1 MSAALT
7 LDRVNLAINGTALL
21 KGLNLTLEKGSFTV
35 VLGPNGAGKSL
46 FLRLCHGLLAPSS
59 GQLSWESGQVPA
71 QTMVFQ
77 KPVMLRR
84 SAKDNI
90 VYALRNRP
98 KAERDERARE
108 ALKWA
113 GLEDLSGRLATVL
126 SGGQQQRLAIARA
139 WALQP
144 EILFLDEPT
153 SSLDPGACDFVEA
166 HVRAMHESGIQILMS
181 THNLAQARRLAQQ
194 IIYIDGGRVL
204 AQQPV
209 EDFFTRPACREAYEF
224 IRREF
229 VIEGCQVE
237 DSALIEGVR

>member
-1 MSAALT
+1 MIVSPVLEK
-7 LDRVNLAINGTALL
+7 VNFGINGTPLL
-21 KGLNLTLEKGSFTV
+21 KDLNLSLEKGSFTV
-35 VLGPNGAGKSL
+35 VLGPNGSGKSL
-46 FLRLCHGLLAPSS
+46 FLRLCHGLIEPDS
-59 GQLSWESGQVPA
+59 GQISWGENRQSPA

-84 SAKDNI
+84 SAMENI
-90 VYALRNRP
+90 AFALRNYP
-98 KAERDERARE
+98 KEQRTQRAQQ

-113 GLEDLSGRLATVL
+113 GLDDLSGRMATVL

-153 SSLDPGACDFVEA
+153 SSLDPGACDYVEE
-166 HVRAMHESGIQILMS
+166 HVKAMHASGIQILMS

-194 IIYIDGGRVL
+194 IIYIQDGRVM
-204 AQQPV
+204 AHQPV
-209 EDFFTRPACREAYEF
+209 EEFFTRPSCEEAYEF

-229 VIEGCQVE
+229 VIEGC
-237 DSALIEGVR
+237 ATA

>member
-1 MSAALT
+1 MNASPALGN
-7 LDRVNLAINGTALL
+7 VNFGINGTPLL
-21 KGLNLTLEKGSFTV
+21 KELNLSLEKGSFTV
-35 VLGPNGAGKSL
+35 VLGPNGSGKSL
-46 FLRLCHGLLAPSS
+46 FLRLCHGLIEPDS
-59 GQLSWESGQVPA
+59 GQINWGANGQPPA

-84 SAKDNI
+84 SAMENI
-90 VYALRNRP
+90 VFALRNYP
-98 KAERDERARE
+98 KDQRAQRAQQ

-113 GLEDLSGRLATVL
+113 GLEDLSGRMATVL

-153 SSLDPGACDFVEA
+153 SSLDPGACDYVEE
-166 HVRAMHESGIQILMS
+166 HVKAMHTSGIQILMS

-194 IIYIDGGRVL
+194 IIYIQDGRVM
-204 AQQPV
+204 AHQPV
-209 EDFFTRPACREAYEF
+209 EEFFTRPSCEEAYEF

-229 VIEGCQVE
+229 VIEGC
-237 DSALIEGVR
+237 ATA

>member
-1 MSAALT
+1 MSSAYPHFKQ
-7 LDRVNLAINGTALL
+7 VNFSINGTPLL
-21 KGLNLTLEKGSFTV
+21 KDLNLSLARGSLTV
-35 VLGPNGAGKSL
+35 VLGPNGSGKSL
-46 FLRLCHGLLAPSS
+46 FLRLCHGLLKPSDGEVLWGDS
-59 GQLSWESGQVPA
+59 AQRPP

-84 SAKDNI
+84 SAMDNI
-90 VYALRNRP
+90 MYALRNYP
-98 KAERDERARE
+98 KPKRVERARQ

-113 GLEDLSGRLATVL
+113 GLEDIAGRMATVL

-153 SSLDPGACDFVEA
+153 ASLDPGACDYVEE
-166 HVRAMHESGIQILMS
+166 HVKAMHESGIQILMS

-194 IIYIDGGRVL
+194 IIFIQDGRVM

-209 EDFFTRPACREAYEF
+209 EEFFTQPACVEAYEF

-229 VIEGCQVE
+229 VIDE
-237 DSALIEGVR
+237 SAAQRLHKEP